1 MWVDTSTRRRPFIGR
16 QAQLDELTARRK
28 AASAGHGSIALVFGE
43 AGSGKTRLLEEF
55 ASTLAES
62 RTLWIRV
69 PTITEA
75 QKSALRAATESRFKR
90 STVLFIEDAHLA
102 DHDFLD
108 ELLQVGNVV
117 QGSRLLLIVS
127 YRRTELERDPATMIG
142 LAKLARLESAGSIEV
157 EPLGRMEV
165 GALARALLGDGVAPS
180 ARTMERLERLSGGNP
195 MLLQHLVAHSV
206 KHPNGTDAADDLPL
220 AVKGIVAEWLQP
232 LSETERGFLGHAALM
247 RGPFDADDVAA
258 VSDAPLTSVAAALRH
273 ATVLNIVS
281 ERRERRGQ
289 YTFRHGIV
297 AEVLERSFLPYE
309 AQALHARIARAI
321 EASKTADLRAAE
333 LAEHWHEAGNDE
345 TSALYAERAGDR
357 AFAFAEYRD
366 AAFWYER
373 AVAMARNAGT
383 PVHDLYAKLAEAL
396 QRVGFAFDSHQARQ
410 AAANCSEAAGEIEH
424 AVRLR
429 IADAMSAQLEC
440 DFSAGIGRIGSA
452 ISNGLPEASQR
463 YAQAVAASLLAL
475 RHETERA
482 LELLADFPSD
492 DVGVDRAA
500 SMKYWEV
507 TGYIALQ
514 RADPHAAREAYA
526 RALAAAQYAGDP
538 ALLIEAEANIGLYEL
553 QFSEPSCGQRLGRAA
568 AMAQEHA
575 LPALEAYIRGY
586 AALNDYV
593 RGELSAARDHVRAI
607 LTLAAQTPAALVVR
621 TYAGLSTGRALC
633 DDALAAACARPDVVE
648 LAFRSGSPS
657 FFGRAAGPYAQW
669 LVDAGRIDEAR
680 AILHRCVDALRNVY
694 GTFLTMPAV
703 AMHADE
709 AHVTVT
715 RPLLAAAA
723 RNPHDRVSAATL
735 ALFDAVWERRC
746 GNDSASRSA
755 GTQAARRYSDL
766 GWTGMEAWARELAGD
781 RAEALRLYHQCGNL
795 REIRRLELARTDDGS
810 AASNGAGMLSPR
822 ERNIA
827 RLVAEGKSNR
837 AIAAGLSMSEKT
849 VEAHLT
855 TIFEKLGLRSR
866 TELAAAVAALR
877 LAK

>member
-1 MWVDTSTRRRPFIGR
+1 MWVDTSSKRRPFIGR
-16 QAQLDELTARRK
+16 RAQLEELTARRK
-28 AASAGHGSIALVFGE
+28 AAIAGHGSIALVFGE

-62 RTLWIRV
+62 RTLWIRA
-69 PTITEA
+69 PAITDA
-75 QKSALRAATESRFKR
+75 QKSALRAATESRLKR

-102 DHDFLD
+102 HHDFLD
-108 ELLQVGNVV
+108 ELLQIGNAV

-127 YRRTELERDPATMIG
+127 YRRAELERDPAAMMS
-142 LAKLARLESAGSIEV
+142 LAKLARLEPAGSIEV
-157 EPLGRMEV
+157 EPLGRIEV
-165 GALARALLGDGVAPS
+165 GALARTLLGDGATPS

-206 KHPNGTDAADDLPL
+206 KHPNGTPASDDLPL
-220 AVKGIVAEWLQP
+220 AVNGIVAEWLQP
-232 LSETERGFLGHAALM
+232 LSEAERSILGHAALM
-247 RGPFDADDVAA
+247 RGPFDAADVAA
-258 VSDAPLTSVAAALRH
+258 VSDAPLTTVAGALRH

-281 ERRERRGQ
+281 ERGEGRGR
-289 YTFRHGIV
+289 YTFRHWIV

-309 AQALHARIARAI
+309 AQAHHARIACAI
-321 EASKTADLRAAE
+321 EESKTAELRVAE

-345 TSALYAERAGDR
+345 TSARYAERAGDR
-357 AFAFAEYRD
+357 ALAFAEYRD

-410 AAANCSEAAGEIEH
+410 AAANCSEAAGEMEH

-429 IADAMSAQLEC
+429 IADAVSAQLEC
-440 DFSAGIGRIGSA
+440 DVSAGFGRVGSA
-452 ISNGLPEASQR
+452 ITNGLPEASQR
-463 YAQAVAASLLAL
+463 YAQAVAASMLAL
-475 RHETERA
+475 RHETEHA
-482 LELLADFPSD
+482 LELLADFPCD
-492 DVGVDRAA
+492 DVGVDPAA

-526 RALAAAQYAGDP
+526 RVLAAAQCAADP
-538 ALLIEAEANIGLYEL
+538 ALLIEAEANIGIYEL

-593 RGELSAARDHVRAI
+593 RGALSAARDHVRAI

-709 AHVTVT
+709 ADVTVT
-715 RPLLAAAA
+715 RHLLATAA

-735 ALFDAVWERRC
+735 ALFDAVWERRR
-746 GNDSASRSA
+746 GNDSASRAA
-755 GTQAARRYSDL
+755 GTHAARRYSDL
-766 GWTGMEAWARELAGD
+766 GWTGIEAWARELAGD
-781 RAEALRLYHQCGNL
+781 RTEALRLYHQCGNL
-795 REIRRLELARTDDGS
+795 REIRRLELTRNDDGN
-810 AASNGAGMLSPR
+810 AASNGAGVLSAR
-822 ERNIA
+822 ERSIA

-837 AIAAGLSMSEKT
+837 AIAATLSMSEKT

-866 TELAAAVAALR
+866 TELAASAATLR